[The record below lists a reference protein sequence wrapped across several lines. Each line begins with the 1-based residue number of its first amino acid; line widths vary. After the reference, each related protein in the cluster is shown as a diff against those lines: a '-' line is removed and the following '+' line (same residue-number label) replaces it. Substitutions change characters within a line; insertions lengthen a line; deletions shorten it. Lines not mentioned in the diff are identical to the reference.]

1 MRVDSRPTPCDVTH
15 CEFLG
20 ARVRPITFPQ
30 TLAPAIDTPRAV
42 DEEPGTTAVAA
53 AIAGRS
59 RNRQRRQQATLDG
72 VVASLFSLLA
82 ARDPAIAGH
91 CRRVGRLA
99 SRFARELRLPPETQR
114 MLDRAGQLH
123 DLGKLGIPESI
134 LNKPD
139 RLTAEEFRVVRQ
151 HAMLGHRALCAIPGF
166 QSLLPAI
173 LHHHENWDGSGYPAG
188 LAGERIPLPA
198 RVLRIVDSFDALTS
212 ERPYRPAMALDT
224 AVEIIARE
232 SGTSFDPQLVAQFLG
247 FIARARRSEVFPEI
261 AIDVH
266 PMPLDKQFL
275 SVAAPASPGP
285 MPS

>member
-1 MRVDSRPTPCDVTH
+1 MRVDSRPPLRVTTRR
-15 CEFLG
+15 EILG
-20 ARVRPITFPQ
+20 ARVRQITYQ
-30 TLAPAIDTPRAV
+30 HTVAPALDTPRAID
-42 DEEPGTTAVAA
+42 DEPATAGATVTVPGRA
-53 AIAGRS
+53 

-99 SRFARELRLPPETQR
+99 ARFARELRLPPETQR

-134 LNKPD
+134 LNKPEQ
-139 RLTAEEFRVVRQ
+139 LTAEEFRVVRQ

-212 ERPYRPAMALDT
+212 QRPYRPALAIDS
-224 AVEIIARE
+224 AVEILAGE
-232 SGTSFDPQLVAQFLG
+232 SGTSFDPQLVTQFLG
-247 FIARARRSEVFPEI
+247 FIARARRSDGFPEI
-261 AIDVH
+261 EIDVH
-266 PMPLDKQFL
+266 PMPLEKRFL
-275 SVAAPASPGP
+275 SVGAPTASGP